1 MSLSATVTSLGDL
14 FVAGVVAAAVTA
26 WIWKTLDLQT
36 AATFALSFGGG
47 LGIATTLKMFTR
59 DHFYAPAV
67 SAPFDL
73 SSGAPSGHAALAG
86 LLYGGV
92 LAVFIL
98 VGRGAARLIGSAFCL
113 AAVAAVAV
121 TRVTL
126 HTHTIAD
133 VLAGLAVA
141 AVGAALFVAVLFGK
155 RPQPRETW
163 SLLAIVAAV
172 SLLALASGVRISS
185 TQLL

>member
-1 MSLSATVTSLGDL
+1 MSFSATVTGLGDL
-14 FVAGVVAAAVTA
+14 FVAGIVAAVVTG
-26 WIWKTLDLQT
+26 WIWKTLDLLT
-36 AATFALSFGGG
+36 AATIALSFGGG
-47 LGIATTLKMFTR
+47 LGLATTLKIFTR
-59 DHFYAPAV
+59 DHFYEPAV

-113 AAVAAVAV
+113 AAIAVVAV

-141 AVGAALFVAVLFGK
+141 VVGAALFAAVLFGK

>member
-14 FVAGVVAAAVTA
+14 FVAGLVAAAVTV
-26 WIWKTLDLQT
+26 WIWKSVDGLT
-36 AATFALSFGGG
+36 AVAFAFSFGGG
-47 LGIATTLKMFTR
+47 LGISTALKLFTR
-59 DHFYAPAV
+59 DHFYEPYV
-67 SAPFDL
+67 SGPFEL

-86 LLYGGV
+86 LLFGSL
-92 LAVFIL
+92 LAVFVL
-98 VGRGAARLIGSAFCL
+98 VGRGAARLAGAALCL
-113 AAVAAVAV
+113 AAIATVAV

-133 VLAGLAVA
+133 VLAGLGVA
-141 AVGAALFVAVLFGK
+141 IMGGALFASVLFG
-155 RPQPRETW
+155 RRSQPRETW
-163 SLLAIVAAV
+163 SLLAIVIAV